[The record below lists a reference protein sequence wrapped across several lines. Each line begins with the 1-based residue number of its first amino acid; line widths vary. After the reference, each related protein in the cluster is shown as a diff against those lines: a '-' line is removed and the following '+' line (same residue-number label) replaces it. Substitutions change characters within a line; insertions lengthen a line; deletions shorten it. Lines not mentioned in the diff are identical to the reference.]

1 MWFFQHRRGAGF
13 ALKPGAEPLVAR
25 QLFGQDLQRDRPV
38 LAGVMSLIHLTHA
51 ALPEQSFELV
61 LAEH

>member
-1 MWFFQHRRGAGF
+1 MWFFQHRRGARF
-13 ALKPGAEPLVAR
+13 ALKSGAEPLVAG
-25 QLFGQDLQRDRPV
+25 QFFGQDLQRDRSV
-38 LAGVMSLIHLTHA
+38 LAGVVGLIHLTHA